1 MTRRLILLF
10 AALLLV
16 PLLVVIAV
24 PVHAGG
30 WATVGITEMPEEI
43 VAGRPFTLQ
52 FMVWQHGNK
61 AVHEISWDGKRMIPI
76 KPLVSFGSA
85 EAGQKLM
92 FDAQPAK
99 EPGLFTAEIMLPE
112 EGEYVWT
119 IAPQPLA
126 GVTEFEPLTV
136 IPAGT
141 GTAVDPVTAQMLSLA
156 GITFPLWAAAA
167 GLLFLAVFALALR
180 TRSLRNKP
188 TTH

>member
-1 MTRRLILLF
+1 MNRKMTLLFSLLLILPLILF
-10 AALLLV
+10 AA
-16 PLLVVIAV
+16 
-24 PVHAGG
+24 PVYAGG

-43 VAGRPFTLQ
+43 EAGRPFTLQ

-61 AVHEISWDGKRMIPI
+61 PVHELSRGSNRVMPVEPVI
-76 KPLVSFGSA
+76 SFGSA

-92 FDAQPAK
+92 FKAQPAK
-99 EPGLFTAEIMLPE
+99 QLGLFTAEIMLPA

-141 GTAVDPVTAQMLSLA
+141 GTAVHPAEAQTLSLA
-156 GITFPLWAAAA
+156 GVTFPLWVAAA
-167 GLLFLAVFALALR
+167 GLLLVAVFALTLR
-180 TRSLRNKP
+180 ARP
-188 TTH
+188 TAH

>member
-1 MTRRLILLF
+1 MNRKMTLLFSLLLILPLILF
-10 AALLLV
+10 AA
-16 PLLVVIAV
+16 
-24 PVHAGG
+24 PVYAGG

-43 VAGRPFTLQ
+43 EAGRPFTLQ

-61 AVHEISWDGKRMIPI
+61 PVHELSRGSNRVMPVEPVI
-76 KPLVSFGSA
+76 SFGSA

-92 FDAQPAK
+92 FKAQPAK
-99 EPGLFTAEIMLPE
+99 QPGLFTAEIMLPA

-141 GTAVDPVTAQMLSLA
+141 GTAVHPAAAQTLSLA
-156 GITFPLWAAAA
+156 GVTFPLWVAAA
-167 GLLFLAVFALALR
+167 GLLLVAVFALTLR
-180 TRSLRNKP
+180 ARP
-188 TTH
+188 AAQ

>member
-1 MTRRLILLF
+1 MNRKMTLLFSLLLILPLILF
-10 AALLLV
+10 AA
-16 PLLVVIAV
+16 
-24 PVHAGG
+24 PVYAGG

-43 VAGRPFTLQ
+43 EAGRPFTLQ

-61 AVHEISWDGKRMIPI
+61 PVHELSWGSDRVMPVEPVI
-76 KPLVSFGSA
+76 SFGSA

-92 FDAQPAK
+92 FKAQPAK
-99 EPGLFTAEIMLPE
+99 QLGLFTAEIMLPA

-141 GTAVDPVTAQMLSLA
+141 GTAVHPAAAQTLSLA
-156 GITFPLWAAAA
+156 GVTFPLWVAAA
-167 GLLFLAVFALALR
+167 GLLLVAVFALTLR
-180 TRSLRNKP
+180 ARP
-188 TTH
+188 AAQ

>member
-1 MTRRLILLF
+1 MTRRLIVLF
-10 AALLLV
+10 AALMLV
-16 PLLVVIAV
+16 PLWVVIAV

-76 KPLVSFGSA
+76 EPLVSFGSA

-99 EPGLFTAEIMLPE
+99 EPGLFTAEIKLPE

-136 IPAGT
+136 LPEAKGIDLRPST
-141 GTAVDPVTAQMLSLA
+141 SRNLYLA
-156 GITFPLWAAAA
+156 GFDLPLW
-167 GLLFLAVFALALR
+167 LAVGSILILGVALLAAR
-180 TRSLRNKP
+180 YRIAGNSE
-188 TTH
+188 

>member
-61 AVHEISWDGKRMIPI
+61 PVHELSRGSNRVMPVEPVI
-76 KPLVSFGSA
+76 SFGSA

-92 FDAQPAK
+92 FKAQPAK
-99 EPGLFTAEIMLPE
+99 QLGLFTAEIMLPE

-141 GTAVDPVTAQMLSLA
+141 GTDVQPVTAQMLSLA

-167 GLLFLAVFALALR
+167 GLLLLAVFALALR
-180 TRSLRNKP
+180 TRSLPNKP